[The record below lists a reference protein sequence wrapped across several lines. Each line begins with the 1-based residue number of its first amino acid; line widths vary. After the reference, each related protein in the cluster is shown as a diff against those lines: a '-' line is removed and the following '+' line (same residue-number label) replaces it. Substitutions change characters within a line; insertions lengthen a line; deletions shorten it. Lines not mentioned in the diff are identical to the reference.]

1 MAFGSFNPSRPHQ
14 MMSDINVTPMVDVML
29 VLLVI
34 FIITAPMFT
43 HAVKLDL
50 PKAQASAVQP
60 PAGLVTISIDA
71 AGKVFWNNEALSMAA
86 FDQRLAEAAK
96 AGDDPELQLRADKDT
111 RYEVVAQVMAAAQS
125 HGLGKLAF
133 VTEPLKGGSN
143 GKN

>member
-14 MMSDINVTPMVDVML
+14 MMSEINVTPMVDVML

-50 PKAQASAVQP
+50 PKAQASAAQP
-60 PAGLVTISIDA
+60 PADLVTISIDA
-71 AGKVFWNNEALSMAA
+71 AGKVYWNNEPLAPAAL
-86 FDQRLAEAAK
+86 DQRMAEAAQ
-96 AGDDPELQLRADKDT
+96 AGDQPELQLRADKET
-111 RYEVVAQVMAAAQS
+111 RYEVVAQVMATAQS

-133 VTEPLKGGSN
+133 VTEPIRKAP
-143 GKN
+143 

>member
-50 PKAQASAVQP
+50 PKAQAAAAQP
-60 PAGLVTISIDA
+60 PAGVVTISIDA
-71 AGKVFWNNEALSMAA
+71 AGKVFWNNEQLAMAA
-86 FDQRLAEAAK
+86 LDQRLAETAK
-96 AGDDPELQLRADKDT
+96 LGDEPELQLRADKET

-125 HGLGKLAF
+125 HGLSKLAF
-133 VTEPLKGGSN
+133 VTQRSPSASEVE
-143 GKN
+143 